1 MQFSSFVHQSNLA
14 NANIFSKFYLA
25 NCNLQFANVRQTVRS
40 TVFDPKGLV
49 MSASDIRR
57 HNIRRLI
64 DAAVANGSSKNDSDW
79 CKQRDIDPSY
89 LSQLM
94 NGHRP
99 IGEKSART
107 LEKKIGL
114 ANTELDI
121 DVDSVMD
128 KIHSKM
134 MIPVHAWDS
143 DTPLDDDEVAIPF
156 FKDFLVSCGT
166 GTIGEALRSERRR
179 LRLSKVTLRASGVD
193 PSNAVAM
200 TAYGNSMFPEIKD
213 KATVYVDI
221 GDKKATDGC
230 IYAIMHGGAFKFKY
244 LYNLPKGGLRVV
256 SKNAEEYPEERL
268 TADELIEQE
277 FEIIGYAFDVQNP
290 LPRR

>member
-1 MQFSSFVHQSNLA
+1 MNAQLTFNADLLMNLSERLKFARKEAKKTQKQVAEAVNMTQSN
-14 NANIFSKFYLA
+14 Y
-25 NCNLQFANVRQTVRS
+25 
-40 TVFDPKGLV
+40 
-49 MSASDIRR
+49 
-57 HNIRRLI
+57 
-64 DAAVANGSSKNDSDW
+64 
-79 CKQRDIDPSY
+79 
-89 LSQLM
+89 SQLETGSALKSVFLPAIA
-94 NGHRP
+94 NYLGVDALWLES
-99 IGEKSART
+99 GEESRAAQFIRV
-107 LEKKIGL
+107 E
-114 ANTELDI
+114 
-121 DVDSVMD
+121 
-128 KIHSKM
+128 
-134 MIPVHAWDS
+134 AWDS